1 MAKAKGP
8 SQPQGRE
15 VDTEGQTKLPRLS
28 PGSRVAKPQLDRL
41 TSAARRSATFRSA
54 SKQHQEI
61 FLQATRRALQFMA
74 RAPVFKTSASLQELE
89 ARPKNTPEAICAA
102 QAAIDLLEA
111 RPTRHSSTRW
121 VDRNG
126 IPIACYL
133 SSRLRADSLEE
144 GEDGGEM
151 VIDDERE
158 DGCESQ
164 IEINDEGDGDGE
176 VEIDDDGESEVEIEI
191 EIDDGKDRHQGT
203 FEDPDTNALK
213 RSKPIEEQRRLSER
227 AEDFLP
233 TNEDKLF
240 RDGLL
245 PQTTQ
250 RMLEVTQML
259 SSFCQPTFNSR
270 D

>member
-1 MAKAKGP
+1 
-8 SQPQGRE
+8 
-15 VDTEGQTKLPRLS
+15 
-28 PGSRVAKPQLDRL
+28 
-41 TSAARRSATFRSA
+41 
-54 SKQHQEI
+54 
-61 FLQATRRALQFMA
+61 MA
-74 RAPVFKTSASLQELE
+74 RAPVFRTSASLQELE
-89 ARPKNTPEAICAA
+89 ARPKNTPEAIHAA

-126 IPIACYL
+126 VPIACYL

-164 IEINDEGDGDGE
+164 IEINDEGDGEVE
-176 VEIDDDGESEVEIEI
+176 VEIDDDGESEI

-203 FEDPDTNALK
+203 VEDSDTVRMTHLILWGSLLNYRLQNALK
-213 RSKPIEEQRRLSER
+213 RSKPIEEQRRLRER

-233 TNEDKLF
+233 TNEDKLL

-245 PQTTQ
+245 VSGECLGIQIKLTLIPSLKQLNECW
-250 RMLEVTQML
+250 R
-259 SSFCQPTFNSR
+259 
-270 D
+270 